1 MLRFQRQD
9 LHVSVEKNK
18 TIYAVI
24 DTNVLVSA
32 LLTKNEDSPTVQ
44 VYAAIAEGIIV
55 PLYHRDIIE
64 EYYDVLCRPKF
75 RFSREKIL
83 SVIKMIMKY
92 GVEVFPKPT
101 GEILIDMDDLIFYEV
116 AMEKREDNSYLV
128 TGNNKHY
135 PVRDFIVTP
144 AEMMEIVY
152 NQNY

>member
-1 MLRFQRQD
+1 M
-9 LHVSVEKNK
+9 
-18 TIYAVI
+18 
-24 DTNVLVSA
+24 
-32 LLTKNEDSPTVQ
+32 
-44 VYAAIAEGIIV
+44 
-55 PLYHRDIIE
+55 
-64 EYYDVLCRPKF
+64 
-75 RFSREKIL
+75 IL

-152 NQNY
+152 NQNF